1 MDKREQELMTF
12 RQVLDQTGE
21 MLRDV
26 AAVVARYYFTLR
38 ESGVPEALAG
48 VLAAEVQASIIDL
61 ILAPKPPEPRP

>member
-26 AAVVARYYFTLR
+26 AGVVARYYFTLR
-38 ESGVPEALAG
+38 ESGVPEEVAG
-48 VLAAEVQASIIDL
+48 VLVAEVQASIVEL
-61 ILAPKPPEPRP
+61 ILTPKPQEN